1 MLSDHNEKIPRNK
14 LLKMTQEEI
23 ENLNTLI
30 S

>member
-23 ENLNTLI
+23 ENLNNYNQ
-30 S
+30 